1 MLKVMPYEKA
11 VAAVAERFAKMS
23 VAEQVKTSDA
33 AGRICAE
40 DVVSR
45 ETVPAFDRSTVDGYA
60 VFHGETNA
68 ASAASPAVFSLGGEV
83 LMGQPADS
91 EAGDGKCVY
100 VPTGG
105 MLPKGADAV
114 AMIED
119 AEKRGDEILL
129 SKPLRIYEN
138 VTRKGEDIE
147 CGAAIL
153 KKGDVINACKA
164 GALYAAGITCIKAV
178 KRPRF
183 YVISTGDELV
193 DCAEECPAGKVRD
206 VNTGLLRSAADA
218 WEFAGAERVTDDFE
232 LLSQALTRA
241 EQVADVILLSGGSSV
256 GVADY
261 TERLFAERG
270 DLFLRGVAMKPG
282 KPTLAAYRDG
292 KLFVGLPGH
301 PMAAYTAFRLIFERA
316 YLRAAGAEKELFLRA
331 RAAVNFAGGVG
342 RSCVMPVRL
351 FRENGE
357 VFAAPLFY
365 KSGMISVLA
374 ACDGFTVIADYEE
387 GVQKGEML
395 DIYGL

>member
-1 MLKVMPYEKA
+1 M
-11 VAAVAERFAKMS
+11 R
-23 VAEQVKTSDA
+23 
-33 AGRICAE
+33 
-40 DVVSR
+40 
-45 ETVPAFDRSTVDGYA
+45 
-60 VFHGETNA
+60 
-68 ASAASPAVFSLGGEV
+68 
-83 LMGQPADS
+83 
-91 EAGDGKCVY
+91 
-100 VPTGG
+100 
-105 MLPKGADAV
+105 
-114 AMIED
+114 
-119 AEKRGDEILL
+119 
-129 SKPLRIYEN
+129 
-138 VTRKGEDIE
+138 
-147 CGAAIL
+147 CGNTE
-153 KKGDVINACKA
+153 KGDVINACKA

-206 VNTGLLRSAADA
+206 VNTGLLCAAANA

-316 YLRAAGAEKELFLRA
+316 YLRAAGAEKNCFCVRVPRLISRA
-331 RAAVNFAGGVG
+331 ERGAAVL
-342 RSCVMPVRL
+342 CP
-351 FRENGE
+351 
-357 VFAAPLFY
+357 
-365 KSGMISVLA
+365 
-374 ACDGFTVIADYEE
+374 CGFSAKTAKCSPRRFSTNRV
-387 GVQKGEML
+387 
-395 DIYGL
+395 